1 MSCLDAYNSI
11 RRFYCTHGNQFN
23 LSLTINQPVVCSE
36 SVVSEGLFMKS
47 VHVINNMFIVRLL
60 DVFKAHSLFLLVGP
74 PEHNITHRRRIFGVG
89 IAIVTRKG

>member
-1 MSCLDAYNSI
+1 
-11 RRFYCTHGNQFN
+11 
-23 LSLTINQPVVCSE
+23 
-36 SVVSEGLFMKS
+36 MKS

-60 DVFKAHSLFLLVGP
+60 DAFKAHSLFLLVGP